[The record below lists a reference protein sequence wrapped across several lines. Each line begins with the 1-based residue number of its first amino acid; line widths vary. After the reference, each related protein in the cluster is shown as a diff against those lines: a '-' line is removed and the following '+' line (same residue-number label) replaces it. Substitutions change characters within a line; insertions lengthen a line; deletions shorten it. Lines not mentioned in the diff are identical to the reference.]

1 MSTAYDE
8 RRSEDRRPEEIE
20 DDIERTRSQIGGT
33 LEELE
38 RRLSPDRLADQLV
51 GYLRGPNEFGANL
64 ARQVKA
70 NPIPVALIGI
80 GVAWLLLAGRD
91 DARSPRYYARRS
103 PRATALPDEGDPYD
117 EYDEYEA
124 YDEYVAANAYAVVG
138 RPYDDPYREYRD
150 PYEEDA
156 YDPDGGV
163 YRGGHRDAYEDED
176 VIVGRPRDATA
187 SASVYDEEERTAGDP
202 LTTTAEPATT
212 RTTSDEQRPLT
223 GGRTG
228 T

>member
-124 YDEYVAANAYAVVG
+124 YDEYAAANAYAVVG
-138 RPYDDPYREYRD
+138 RPYDDPYRTYD
-150 PYEEDA
+150 
-156 YDPDGGV
+156 DPDEEGSYDADGV
-163 YRGGHRDAYEDED
+163 YRGYRETYEDRD
-176 VIVGRPRDATA
+176 VAVGRPREAATP
-187 SASVYDEEERTAGDP
+187 ASVYDEEERTATDP
-202 LTTTAEPATT
+202 LTTGEPATT
-212 RTTSDEQRPLT
+212 RTTTTEQRPLT
-223 GGRTG
+223 GGRAG